1 MSLCV
6 NEFKLMIADILLSE
20 LKKNYPTIDSE
31 INVYSLLERPPEI
44 ELGDYAFA
52 CFKLSKQLKSS
63 PIVIAKTLADSINS
77 SSYQWIDSCDV
88 AGAFLNI
95 KLNHRKLAE
104 FLFSS
109 ISSEDESKNYFN
121 GIKKDSSIKKQ
132 RVMIEFSQPNTHKE
146 FHIGHLRNL
155 FLGDSLCRLFR
166 YCGHDVTAANYPGDE
181 GAHIAKCLWYIDKT
195 NALKDAPKEDQ
206 GGWLGDFYT
215 ASVKQLNSLSE
226 EELKTANQELSVIL
240 NEIENKDGKFYDMW
254 KITRQWSLESFYK
267 IYDYFNIKFDC
278 YFFES
283 ELSAISQ
290 QIVDEYLQKGIFT
303 VSQGAVGMDLKEDNL
318 GFLLLRKQ
326 DGNTLY
332 ATKDLALARKKFESY
347 HVEKSIYVVASEQN
361 LHFKQVFKTLEHM
374 GFNQAKDC
382 FHLSYGL
389 VVLPDGKMSS
399 REGNVVKFKDLRSKI
414 EEELSSILNK
424 YKDNWNE
431 AEIES
436 TKQKLCVGALKYG
449 MLNTDP
455 IKNVVFN
462 LKEWISFEGNSGPYL
477 SYSYARTLSIL
488 KKAKSSF
495 DIDTSV
501 VYSDNSFTDQASF
514 ELLNY
519 IQDFNEVVLAAC
531 LQYKPSILTH
541 YLFDMCKA
549 FNRFYIKCPV
559 LKEENLDILKDRVS
573 LVEAFSKTLYQGLNL
588 LGISPPERM

>member
-1 MSLCV
+1 MSESINVCKTAIS
-6 NEFKLMIADILLSE
+6 EIILSE
-20 LKKNYPTIDSE
+20 LKKNFSDCSID
-31 INVYSLLERPPEI
+31 IDTYSFLERPPEI
-44 ELGDYAFA
+44 DLGDYAFP
-52 CFKLSKQLKSS
+52 CFKLSKQLKKS
-63 PIVIAKTLADSINS
+63 PAIIATTLSESINS
-77 SSYQWIDSCDV
+77 QKYDWITSCSV

-95 KLNHRKLAE
+95 KVNHTKLAE
-104 FLFSS
+104 YLFDVTSS
-109 ISSEDESKNYFN
+109 SKFFSE
-121 GIKKDSSIKKQ
+121 IKDYQQVKKQ
-132 RVMIEFSQPNTHKE
+132 TVMIEFSQPNTHKE

-155 FLGDSLCRLFR
+155 FLGDSLCRLYR
-166 YCGHDVTAANYPGDE
+166 YCGHRVTAANYPGDE

-195 NALKDAPKEDQ
+195 QALKDAPSEDR

-215 ASVKQLNSLSE
+215 GSVKKLSTLSE
-226 EELKTANQELSVIL
+226 EEKKEANKELSLIL
-240 NEIENKDGKFYDMW
+240 NEIENKNGKFYDMW
-254 KITRQWSLESFYK
+254 KLTRQWSLESFYK
-267 IYDYFNIKFDC
+267 IYDYFDVKFDC

-303 VSQGAVGMDLKEDNL
+303 ISDGAVGMDLKDDNL

-332 ATKDLALARKKFESY
+332 ATKDLALARKKFETY

-361 LHFKQVFKTLEHM
+361 LHFQQVFKTLEHM
-374 GFNQAKDC
+374 GFSQAKDC

-389 VVLPDGKMSS
+389 VVLPEGKMSS
-399 REGNVVKFKDLRSKI
+399 REGNVVKFKELRSKI
-414 EEELSSILNK
+414 EEELSVILEK
-424 YKDNWNE
+424 YKDSWDE
-431 AEIES
+431 TEIES

-477 SYSYARTLSIL
+477 MYTYARTSSIL
-488 KKAKSSF
+488 KKAYLEHN
-495 DIDTSV
+495 IDCSK
-501 VYSDNSFTDQASF
+501 VYSDLSFNEPESY

-519 IQDFNEVVLAAC
+519 IQDFNEVVLQSC
-531 LQYKPSILTH
+531 LSYKPSILTH

-559 LKEENLDILKDRVS
+559 LKEQNLDILKDRVT
-573 LVEAFSKTLYQGLNL
+573 LVATFSKTLYQGLAL
-588 LGISPPERM
+588 LGITPPDRM